1 MSELHTP
8 RHVVISSDGH
18 AGADLR
24 DYKPYLES
32 AFHDEFEAW
41 AADFHDP
48 WGDFDME
55 MESHGDDE
63 IKMGRLSFVSS
74 YSWDSPTRLA
84 HMDAEG
90 VAAEVI
96 FPNTVPPFYPSGAV
110 TAPAPSSAEEYRLR
124 WAGVKA
130 YNRWLADFCDLAP
143 ERRIGLAQ
151 VFLEDVDAAVA
162 EVRWARSAGLRGVLL
177 PPEHPDRPV
186 PVYGARLDPLWA
198 ACAELGM
205 PVHRHASTLGDADA
219 VNDGVT
225 GALGA
230 HEGGFYF
237 ARALSQLM
245 FGAVFERHPDLR
257 FVFAESGIAWA
268 AGELVKLD
276 AEISLGRQKGHSGYP
291 VFHKVAERLTTS
303 PSERFRSN
311 CWIAASLLRPAE
323 MAVVDQLGV
332 DRIMWGSDYP
342 HTEGVFPHATL
353 SLRLLFA
360 GLPEDQVRQM
370 IAGNAAALYGLDL
383 VPLQT
388 IADRIGPTVA
398 EVATPVTAD
407 ELPAFT
413 MSVTVS
419 AALDFAAK

>member
-1 MSELHTP
+1 MQYSAPTEL
-8 RHVVISSDGH
+8 RN
-18 AGADLR
+18 
-24 DYKPYLES
+24 
-32 AFHDEFEAW
+32 
-41 AADFHDP
+41 
-48 WGDFDME
+48 
-55 MESHGDDE
+55 
-63 IKMGRLSFVSS
+63 
-74 YSWDSPTRLA
+74 
-84 HMDAEG
+84 EG
-90 VAAEVI
+90 
-96 FPNTVPPFYPSGAV
+96 P
-110 TAPAPSSAEEYRLR
+110 
-124 WAGVKA
+124 KA